1 MSVPDDFDAFR
12 QLTMTQISDAIS
24 QLGESP
30 TSEALS
36 AATNIVLSV
45 IPLIENHYQQA
56 MRSAQESTKE
66 RENVANLQLEHEK
79 ERSKL
84 LRCVELWKENHR
96 TEV

>member
-12 QLTMTQISDAIS
+12 QLTMTQINKAIS

-30 TSEALS
+30 TSEALG

-45 IPLIENHYQQA
+45 IPQTESHYQQA
-56 MRSAQESTKE
+56 MRSVQESTKE
-66 RENVANLQLEHEK
+66 RENMANLRLEHEK
-79 ERSKL
+79 ERSNFL
-84 LRCVELWKENHR
+84 ESVEIWKQNHR